1 MQERQA
7 HTGGDGAFQ
16 PNGAFC
22 PRPVLLAEKAAACSL
37 PTRTPHRITQ
47 TVSLI
52 LALVGLVLFPVQE
65 TAEMGMLKEF
75 KEFAMRGNVVDMAV
89 GLVVGASFGK
99 IVTSLVNDVIMP
111 PIGRL
116 MGNMDFAQLHIKL
129 GQATKTVV
137 VDGKPTQVVEDIMLK
152 YGAFINT
159 LLDFIIVAFCLFLV
173 VKAMNTLKR
182 KKEEAPA
189 APPEPPADVKLLTE
203 IRDLLKA
210 GK

>member
-1 MQERQA
+1 M
-7 HTGGDGAFQ
+7 
-16 PNGAFC
+16 
-22 PRPVLLAEKAAACSL
+22 S
-37 PTRTPHRITQ
+37 
-47 TVSLI
+47 
-52 LALVGLVLFPVQE
+52 
-65 TAEMGMLKEF
+65 MLKEF

-159 LLDFIIVAFCLFLV
+159 LLDFIIVAFCLFLII
-173 VKAMNTLKR
+173 KAMNTLKR
-182 KKEEAPA
+182 NKEEAAA
-189 APPEPPADVKLLTE
+189 APPEPPADVRLLSE